1 MMDKTLFELPGMR
14 GALALLGL
22 GTLAKA
28 ACIVVMSLALGAL
41 LTGLWEGGA
50 LAGLMGLVVAFLAG
64 FLGQQAV
71 TAVEDARLS
80 SWAQGQTARLRRS
93 LLERVFDTR
102 GRLVRD
108 EGTAAVTSGALEGM
122 DQIDNYLRTI
132 LPKMVEVVVVPL
144 ACLVAA
150 ACFDG
155 LSAAILAVSFPV
167 IIFFMI
173 LIGNEARDRAEAQ
186 FGVYQRMSNHF
197 IDTLRGIDTLA
208 AFGAAKSYEDT
219 VWRVSERFRVATMGT
234 LKVATLSGAVLDL
247 IATLGVAAVAV
258 MLGFRLVDGSVS
270 LLTGLTCLVLA
281 PEFYKPVRA
290 FASDFHASL
299 DGKTALAH
307 VMALVAAPAPAAP
320 AAQASPAPWGPGR
333 TLALS
338 HVSFTYPALSSDA
351 GDAVAAATAAALRPG
366 GRAPARPA
374 GAGGSGLTDVTATL
388 HGFERVSIV
397 GASGAGKST
406 LVNLLAGFADPT
418 GGVIALDGTPV
429 ATLCTEAWQRQVLY
443 VPQDP
448 YLFRASLADNIR
460 FYTPDASD
468 EDVAAAVAALGL
480 DELVSS
486 LPRGLDTVIG
496 DAGRT
501 LSGGQAQR
509 IALARALLDP
519 TRRVLVLDEPT
530 AHLDIETERELKERM
545 LPLFS
550 DRLVVLATHRLHW
563 LPDMDTVL
571 VLENGA
577 LVEVGSYEELMGK
590 GGALARFVGRVRG
603 GDAA

>member
-14 GALALLGL
+14 GALALLAL
-22 GTLAKA
+22 GALVEA
-28 ACIVVMSLALGAL
+28 ACIVVMSLSLGAL
-41 LTGLWEGGA
+41 LAGLWEGAA
-50 LAGLMGLVVAFLAG
+50 LADSAGLLGGFLAG
-64 FLGQQAV
+64 FLGQQVA
-71 TAVEDARLS
+71 ANVEDARLS
-80 SWAQGQTARLRRS
+80 SWAGAQTARLRRD
-93 LLERVFDTR
+93 LLERVFNTR

-108 EGTAAVTSGALEGM
+108 QGTAAVASGALEGM
-122 DQIDNYLRTI
+122 DQIDNYLRVI
-132 LPKMVEVVVVPL
+132 LPKMVGVVVVPL

-150 ACFDG
+150 AFFDWVTT
-155 LSAAILAVSFPV
+155 AILAVSFPV
-167 IIFFMI
+167 IVFFMI

-208 AFGAAKSYEDT
+208 AFGAAKSYENT
-219 VWRVSERFRVATMGT
+219 VWKVSERFRIATMGT

-258 MLGFRLVDGSVS
+258 MLGFRMVGGGVD
-270 LLTGLTCLVLA
+270 LTCGLTCLVLA
-281 PEFYKPVRA
+281 PEFYKPIRA

-307 VMALVAAPAPAAP
+307 VMGLVTSPAPAAP
-320 AAQASPAPWGPGR
+320 ATGAAPAAWGAES

-338 HVSFTYPALSSDA
+338 HVSYAYPALAADDR
-351 GDAVAAATAAALRPG
+351 DAVAAATTAARGTGAAEPDPAHVSG
-366 GRAPARPA
+366 GQ
-374 GAGGSGLTDVTATL
+374 GLSEVTCTL
-388 HGFERVSIV
+388 HGFERVAVV

-406 LVNLLAGFADPT
+406 LVDLLAGFADPS
-418 GGVIALDGTPV
+418 GGTILQDGAPV
-429 ATLCTEAWQRQVLY
+429 ATLCDERWQRQVLY

-448 YLFRASLADNIR
+448 YLFHATLADNIR

-468 EDVAAAVAALGL
+468 EALEDAVRTMGL
-480 DELVSS
+480 DELVRS

-496 DAGRT
+496 DAGRA

-519 TRRVLVLDEPT
+519 ARRILVLDEPT
-530 AHLDIETERELKERM
+530 AHLDIETELELKQRM
-545 LPLFS
+545 LPLFA

-563 LPDMDTVL
+563 LPDMDAVL
-571 VLENGA
+571 VLEDGKLVEAGAYDELLERDGA
-577 LVEVGSYEELMGK
+577 LS
-590 GGALARFVGRVRG
+590 RFVRQVRG
-603 GDAA
+603 GAAA